1 MLRAFCK
8 VPYLLRVAKMELKLI
23 STVKT
28 INKLKFKTP
37 PTLMRSQVVYIFN
50 IVIIKIPKYSYR
62 GQRYIIWYIKNIR
75 SSSDI

>member
-1 MLRAFCK
+1 MQQAFCK

-28 INKLKFKTP
+28 INKLKLKTP
-37 PTLMRSQVVYIFN
+37 PTFLSSQGVYIFN

-62 GQRYIIWYIKNIR
+62 GQRYII
-75 SSSDI
+75 